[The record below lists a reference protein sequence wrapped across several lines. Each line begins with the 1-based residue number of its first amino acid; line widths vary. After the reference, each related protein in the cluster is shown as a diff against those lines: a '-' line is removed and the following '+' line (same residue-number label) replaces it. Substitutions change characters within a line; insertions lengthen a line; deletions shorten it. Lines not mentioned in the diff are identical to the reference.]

1 MKVVADLEA
10 QLKESESRLEERE
23 ANKELEEELL
33 VYKKESVEQHEKGF
47 NKAIKQVGF
56 FTKDLDLG
64 LFDPF
69 KDVKDGVLLDKEDF
83 VAEEK
88 IVNEEQGVAKQG
100 NDAHV

>member
-1 MKVVADLEA
+1 M
-10 QLKESESRLEERE
+10 KESESRLEERE